1 MSDGGKGSNARPFEV
16 DHQTFVDNW
25 ERIFGKKSPKEVDDS
40 KAEEEAFKEIDER
53 NQLKS

>member
-40 KAEEEAFKEIDER
+40 QAEDEAFKEIDER
-53 NQLKS
+53 KQIKS